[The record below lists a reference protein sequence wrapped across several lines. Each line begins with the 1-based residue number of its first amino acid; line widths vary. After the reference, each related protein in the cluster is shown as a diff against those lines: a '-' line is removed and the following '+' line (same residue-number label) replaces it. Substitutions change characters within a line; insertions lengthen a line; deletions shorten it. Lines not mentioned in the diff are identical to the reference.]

1 MRITLCLVAIVMV
14 CLSGS
19 VVIAAPNLQFDNPKY
34 DFGEVFQGGKV
45 RHVFEFVNEGD
56 EALYIDRV
64 RSSCGCTAVLISEK
78 NIPPGGKGGDPG

>member
-1 MRITLCLVAIVMV
+1 MRIVLCLVAIVMV

-45 RHVFEFVNEGD
+45 SMFLSLLTKAMKLCILTG
-56 EALYIDRV
+56 
-64 RSSCGCTAVLISEK
+64 SAVPVVVLLF
-78 NIPPGGKGGDPG
+78 